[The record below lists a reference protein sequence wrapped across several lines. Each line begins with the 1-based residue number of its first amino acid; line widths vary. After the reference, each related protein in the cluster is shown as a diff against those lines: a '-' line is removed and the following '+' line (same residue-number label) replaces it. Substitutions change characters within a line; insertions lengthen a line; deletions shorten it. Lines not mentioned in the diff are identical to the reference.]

1 MEKMTK
7 TVAIRILADM
17 NKEIEER
24 MLTDPAA
31 KDRDKAS
38 YVTLLLRRGIEASDK
53 KEDDEE
59 WQAAYPQENGERGK

>member
-31 KDRDKAS
+31 KDLDKAS
-38 YVTLLLRRGIEASDK
+38 YVTLLIRRGITLK
-53 KEDDEE
+53 
-59 WQAAYPQENGERGK
+59 R

>member
-1 MEKMTK
+1 MTK

-53 KEDDEE
+53 KEDEE